1 MQDSPN
7 ISLKNLSKKYSDSGI
22 YAVKDISLNI
32 QPGEVYGFLGPNG
45 AGKST
50 TIRIL
55 LNFLQPTNGTATICG
70 LDVVKDSVE
79 VKKSIGYLSG
89 DLSLY
94 PKMTGEQYLKYLGEL
109 QPATSQAYIKELIKR
124 FDAEPKKKL
133 GQLSRGNRQKFGIIQ
148 AFMHQ
153 PKVLI
158 LDEPTSGL
166 DPLMQEEFYKLI
178 EEFKLKGTSIFMSS
192 HIMSEVQRICDR
204 VGIIK
209 DGKLISELSIA
220 EMEGK
225 ASHTFDITFKDKVPK
240 KELSLIKGC
249 KILSHGD
256 RDVSLMMQ
264 GKLSSLFAVL
274 AKHEVSKVNIR
285 SADLDNEFLQFYK
298 DKKN

>member
-1 MQDSPN
+1 MQKTPRITLN
-7 ISLKNLSKKYSDSGI
+7 KLSKKYTGSPV
-22 YAVKDISLNI
+22 YALKNVSLNI

-50 TIRIL
+50 AIRIL
-55 LNFLQPTNGTATICG
+55 LNFLQPTEGGATVCN
-70 LDVVKDSVE
+70 LDVVDDSIE
-79 VKKSIGYLSG
+79 VKRNIGYLSG

-94 PKMTGEQYLKYLGEL
+94 LKMTGEQYLKYMGEL
-109 QPATSQAYIKELIKR
+109 QPATSKAYIDELIKR
-124 FDAEPKKKL
+124 FKAEPKKKL

-178 EEFKLKGTSIFMSS
+178 QEAKNKGSSVFISS

-204 VGIIK
+204 VGIIR

-240 KELSLIKGC
+240 KELSFLKGC
-249 KILSHGD
+249 KILSISQN
-256 RDVSLMMQ
+256 DVSLVMQ
-264 GKLSSLFAVL
+264 GRLSSLFAIL
-274 AKHEVSKVNIR
+274 ANNEVIKINLG

-298 DKKN
+298 NKDK

>member
-7 ISLKNLSKKYSDSGI
+7 ISLKNLSKKYSDSAT
-22 YAVKDISLNI
+22 YAVKDINLNI

-50 TIRIL
+50 TIRML

-94 PKMTGEQYLKYLGEL
+94 PKMTGEQYLKYMGEL

-166 DPLMQEEFYKLI
+166 DPLMQEEFYKLV
-178 EEFKLKGTSIFMSS
+178 EEFKLKGASIFMSS

-225 ASHTFDITFKDKVPK
+225 ASHTFDITFKNKVPK
-240 KELSLIKGC
+240 KELSLIKEC
-249 KILSHGD
+249 KILSYGD

-298 DKKN
+298 DRNK